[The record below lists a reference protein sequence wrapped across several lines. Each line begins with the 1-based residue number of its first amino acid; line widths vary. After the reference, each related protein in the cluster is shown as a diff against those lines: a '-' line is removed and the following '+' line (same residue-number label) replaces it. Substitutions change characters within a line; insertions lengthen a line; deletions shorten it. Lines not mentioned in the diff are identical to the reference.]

1 MGCLLG
7 MRGSDHTDEESC
19 PGQVRGCMCPKETD
33 PLGVGREG
41 QQN

>member
-7 MRGSDHTDEESC
+7 MRGSDHTDEES
-19 PGQVRGCMCPKETD
+19 PGQVWGCMCPKETD